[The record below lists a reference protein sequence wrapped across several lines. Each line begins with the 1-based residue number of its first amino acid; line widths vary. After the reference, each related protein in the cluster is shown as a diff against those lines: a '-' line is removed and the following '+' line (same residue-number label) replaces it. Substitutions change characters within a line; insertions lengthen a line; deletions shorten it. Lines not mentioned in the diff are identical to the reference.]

1 MNQILN
7 FLMTPNKLACDL
19 LMIPLMLIDTIVN
32 MLLFTTI
39 LNVKPNKKQKK
50 LYILS
55 LFVIATLIKLLLKN
69 TFNQFICLIVAG
81 ILIYTI
87 LKVSVLKSTISIG
100 IIVLTSSISEIIVIS
115 ILRLFIDLD
124 YYNAT
129 ITPFYRLLV
138 NMSIYLLIYFI
149 YKIIKFFK
157 INTKII
163 DNMSK
168 KSKKLLV
175 VNSILGIILILPYMI
190 FVNFFKQEIPALFLA
205 YTLFSNILFFIIN
218 IYTLI
223 KNSELE
229 ITKNELENAELYNK
243 TLSILYD
250 NIRTFRHDFNN
261 MIQVIGGYIMMK
273 DINGLEK
280 YHSGLLEDCQK
291 VNNLSALNPETIN
304 NPPIFGLLASKY
316 HIADAKGIKINF
328 EIFINLNSLKMDIY
342 KFTKILGILLDN
354 SLEAAEECEEKIVNI
369 LMRQDINTNMQII
382 TIENTYKQ
390 KEIDIAQI
398 YDKDFSTKNRNSGIG
413 LWEVKQMVNKLPN
426 VNLLTTKNDTY
437 FKQTLEIS

>member
-19 LMIPLMLIDTIVN
+19 LMIPLMFIDTVVN

-39 LNVKPNKKQKK
+39 LNVTNTKKQKII
-50 LYILS
+50 Y
-55 LFVIATLIKLLLKN
+55 TLITSLAFSIIKALIPNNISYLLC
-69 TFNQFICLIVAG
+69 FLIAG
-81 ILIYTI
+81 FMIYFVFKTSFFKTI
-87 LKVSVLKSTISIG
+87 ISIG
-100 IIVLTSSISEIIVIS
+100 IIILASDISEIIVIS
-115 ILRLFIDLD
+115 ILRLFINLD
-124 YYNAT
+124 YPNAA
-129 ITPFYRLLV
+129 ITPFYRILIH
-138 NMSIYLLIYFI
+138 SFIYLVIYFI
-149 YKIIKFFK
+149 YKVIKFFK
-157 INTKII
+157 INTHVI

-168 KSKKLLV
+168 KSRKLLIL
-175 VNSILGIILILPYMI
+175 NSILGVLLILPYMV
-190 FVNFFKQEIPALFLA
+190 FVNFYNQDIPTIFLV

-229 ITKNELENAELYNK
+229 IARKELENSELYNK

-261 MIQVIGGYIMMK
+261 MIQVIGGYVMMK
-273 DINGLEK
+273 DIKGLEK
-280 YHSGLLEDCQK
+280 YYSGLLEDCQK
-291 VNNLSALNPETIN
+291 VNNLSALNPEAIN

-316 HIADAKGIKINF
+316 HIADDKGIKINF